1 MKKLM
6 NKTFLTSLVC
16 LFTNASAFAND
27 DAQFNRYEQA
37 KLRIAYE
44 GQAGELLQQLAQRLK
59 VGFITYELDTS
70 RPVSIPNNGEVTIKS
85 LTQQL
90 ESQLPNADIRF
101 EKIGSRLFLV
111 ASNKGGEPLVAQKQS
126 AEQFIGEAI
135 FSSDEEPTPAPTT
148 PSPASQTSSNTSPQT
163 SESAQKLQ
171 SVIDLVTNKEA
182 IAKSK
187 NKTPQYQVVSKEKL
201 GLQNIRVTPLG
212 TFLVFADNVNVKALK
227 VTGRFEDI
235 AQHDNLVAIV
245 HKERASPAEIEMTDK
260 NGKKLLL
267 KKSVAKSK

>member
-6 NKTFLTSLVC
+6 NKTFLTGLVC
-16 LFTNASAFAND
+16 LFVNAPVLAD
-27 DAQFNRYEQA
+27 DNALFNRYEQA

-59 VGFITYELDTS
+59 VGFITYELDTTRS
-70 RPVSIPNNGEVTIKS
+70 VSIPNNGEVTIKS

-90 ESQLPNADIRF
+90 ESQLPNTDIRF

-126 AEQFIGEAI
+126 TEQFIGEAI
-135 FSSDEEPTPAPTT
+135 FSSDEESAPVTVTT
-148 PSPASQTSSNTSPQT
+148 AATAQTNNTSAQT

-171 SVIDLVTNKEA
+171 SIIDIVTNKEA

-187 NKTPQYQVVSKEKL
+187 NKTPQYQVAGKEKL

-212 TFLVFADNVNVKALK
+212 TFLVFADNVNVKALR

-235 AQHDNLVAIV
+235 AQHDNLIAIV
-245 HKERASPAEIEMTDK
+245 HKERASPAEIEVTDK

-267 KKSVAKSK
+267 KKSIVKSK

>member
-6 NKTFLTSLVC
+6 NKTLLTSLIY
-16 LFTNASAFAND
+16 LFINTPVFADDNALFS
-27 DAQFNRYEQA
+27 RYEQA

-70 RPVSIPNNGEVTIKS
+70 RAVSIANKGEVTIKS

-111 ASNKGGEPLVAQKQS
+111 ASNKGSEPLIAQKQTT
-126 AEQFIGEAI
+126 EKFISEAVFTSDEGQTAVAPEAI
-135 FSSDEEPTPAPTT
+135 QAPTT
-148 PSPASQTSSNTSPQT
+148 SNSPIQNSD
-163 SESAQKLQ
+163 SAKKLQ
-171 SVIDLVTNKEA
+171 TVIDLVTNKDA

-187 NKTPQYQVVSKEKL
+187 NKAPQYRIASKDKL

-212 TFLVFADNVNVKALK
+212 TFLVFTDNVQTLQ
-227 VTGRFEDI
+227 VTGKFEDI
-235 AQHDNLVAIV
+235 AQYDNLIAIV
-245 HKERASPAEIEMTDK
+245 HKERAAPAEIEVTNK
-260 NGKKLLL
+260 NGQKLLL
-267 KKSVAKSK
+267 KKSVTSVTKAK

>member
-16 LFTNASAFAND
+16 LFVNASAFAND
-27 DAQFNRYEQA
+27 DVQFNRYEQA

-44 GQAGELLQQLAQRLK
+44 GQAGELLQQLAQSLK

-90 ESQLPNADIRF
+90 ESQLPNTDIRF

-111 ASNKGGEPLVAQKQS
+111 ASNKGGEPLIAKKQS
-126 AEQFIGEAI
+126 IEQFISEAI
-135 FSSDEEPTPAPTT
+135 FSSDEESAPVTVTT
-148 PSPASQTSSNTSPQT
+148 AATAQTNNTSAQT

-171 SVIDLVTNKEA
+171 SIIDIVTNKEA

-187 NKTPQYQVVSKEKL
+187 NKTPQYQVAGKEKL

-212 TFLVFADNVNVKALK
+212 TFLVFADNVNVKALR

-235 AQHDNLVAIV
+235 AQHDNLIAIV
-245 HKERASPAEIEMTDK
+245 HKERASPAEIEVTDK

-267 KKSVAKSK
+267 KKSIVKSK

>member
-16 LFTNASAFAND
+16 LFVNAQALAD
-27 DAQFNRYEQA
+27 DNELFNRYEQA

-44 GQAGELLQQLAQRLK
+44 GQTGELLQQLAQRLK
-59 VGFITYELDTS
+59 VGFITYELDTTRS
-70 RPVSIPNNGEVTIKS
+70 VSIPNNGEVTIKS

-111 ASNKGGEPLVAQKQS
+111 ASNKGGEPLIAQESS
-126 AEQFIGEAI
+126 AEQFIGEAV
-135 FSSDEEPTPAPTT
+135 FSTDGEQASTT
-148 PSPASQTSSNTSPQT
+148 VSTATEQPINNASEQDG
-163 SESAQKLQ
+163 EGAQKLQ
-171 SVIDLVTNKEA
+171 SIIDLVTNKET

-187 NKTPQYQVVSKEKL
+187 NKAPQYQITSKEQL

-212 TFLVFADNVNVKALK
+212 TFLMFADNVNVKALQ
-227 VTGRFEDI
+227 VTGKFEDI
-235 AQHDNLVAIV
+235 TQHDNLIAIV
-245 HKERASPAEIEMTDK
+245 HKERTPPTEIVITDGQ
-260 NGKKLLL
+260 GKKLLL
-267 KKSVAKSK
+267 RKSVAKSK

>member
-6 NKTFLTSLVC
+6 NKTFLTSLIC
-16 LFTNASAFAND
+16 LLVNASAFAND
-27 DAQFNRYEQA
+27 SALFNRYEQA

-70 RPVSIPNNGEVTIKS
+70 RTVSIPNNGEVTIKS

-90 ESQLPNADIRF
+90 ESQLPNTDIRF

-111 ASNKGGEPLVAQKQS
+111 ASNKGGEPLIAQQQS
-126 AEQFIGEAI
+126 TQQFIGEAV
-135 FSSDEEPTPAPTT
+135 FSSDEEQTTATNNATAQITPNT
-148 PSPASQTSSNTSPQT
+148 PDLT

-171 SVIDLVTNKEA
+171 AIIDVVTNKDT

-187 NKTPQYQVVSKEKL
+187 NKAPQYQVASKERL

-212 TFLVFADNVNVKALK
+212 TFLVFAEKTDVKALQVK
-227 VTGRFEDI
+227 GRFEDI
-235 AQHDNLVAIV
+235 AQHDNLIAIV
-245 HKERASPAEIEMTDK
+245 HKERASPAEIEVTDK

-267 KKSVAKSK
+267 KKSATKAK